1 MKRPTITKLQ
11 TINALVEIKRRDH
24 EKFHEESTARLAC
37 AEKDMEDELK
47 RVLKDPARIAMIIAI
62 DEGHDPD
69 VRDTHRQGDHR
80 TVPDNQ
86 VEYYHDGEIRINT
99 VILPEVAA
107 LRKVIQKCQED
118 SRRRFDEHAERS
130 MLEDKLTGCD
140 PESLLSVPEN
150 VANMRTL
157 LNGLLLLPQSY
168 DQLSA

>member
-24 EKFHEESTARLAC
+24 EKFHEEATARLAC

-62 DEGHDPD
+62 DEDPN
-69 VRDTHRQGDHR
+69 VRD
-80 TVPDNQ
+80 Q
-86 VEYYHDGEIRINT
+86 VQYYHDGEIRINT
-99 VILPEVAA
+99 EILPEVAA
-107 LRKVIQKCQED
+107 LRKVIQKCQDD

-168 DQLSA
+168 EQLSA

>member
-1 MKRPTITKLQ
+1 L
-11 TINALVEIKRRDH
+11 NA
-24 EKFHEESTARLAC
+24 
-37 AEKDMEDELK
+37 
-47 RVLKDPARIAMIIAI
+47 
-62 DEGHDPD
+62 
-69 VRDTHRQGDHR
+69 
-80 TVPDNQ
+80 
-86 VEYYHDGEIRINT
+86 

-118 SRRRFDEHAERS
+118 SRRRFDESAERS